1 VEQAMRR
8 LGVVLAAVVLATAG
22 FAVMVPAGAVEES
35 VEFDGRGDYEFE
47 VPQGVCSLFIR
58 LTGASGGD
66 GVDGA
71 GAGVGTGGGGGNV
84 QATIAVVP
92 GETLDITLGAFGQDG
107 DNNSVEDQ
115 IADGGPGG
123 SGVGEGGDGGNVT
136 SDSAAGG
143 GGGGGGASIILRGTT
158 IVAVA
163 GGGGGGGGGQ
173 TGDAGAGGDGD
184 LDPTDGTNGD
194 PGGTGGTGGASGVPD
209 GDDAAAIDTTPQN
222 GGGGGGGGG
231 GLLGGAEGVGGA
243 PNGGG
248 GGGGSSFLIAGALDP
263 FFATDQTGDGE
274 VRFTFDTAAGT
285 CPAVALESE
294 QLGFVG

>member
-35 VEFDGRGDYEFE
+35 VEFDGRGDYVFE

-66 GVDGA
+66 GVNGA
-71 GAGVGTGGGGGNV
+71 GVGVGTGGGGGNV

-107 DNNSVEDQ
+107 DNNSVGDET
-115 IADGGPGG
+115 ADGGPGG
-123 SGVGEGGDGGNVT
+123 SGVGTGGDGGDAT
-136 SDSAAGG
+136 DDEAAAGG

-163 GGGGGGGGGQ
+163 GGGGGGGGG
-173 TGDAGAGGDGD
+173 TSDVGLGGDGD
-184 LDPTDGTNGD
+184 LAPTNGTNGN
-194 PGGTGGTGGASGVPD
+194 PGGSGGVGGGAGVPD
-209 GDDAAAIDTTPQN
+209 GDDATDVSAT
-222 GGGGGGGGG
+222 GGGGGGGG
-231 GLLGGAEGVGGA
+231 GLLGGAAGVGGGT
-243 PNGGG
+243 NGGG
-248 GGGGSSFLIAGALDP
+248 GGGGSSFLIAGAANP
-263 FFATDQTGDGE
+263 FFATDQTGDGS